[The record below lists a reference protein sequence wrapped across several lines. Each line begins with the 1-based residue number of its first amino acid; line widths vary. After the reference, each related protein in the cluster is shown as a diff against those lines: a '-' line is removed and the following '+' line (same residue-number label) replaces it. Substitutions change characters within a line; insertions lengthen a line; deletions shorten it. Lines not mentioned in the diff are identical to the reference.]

1 MNLHYNRLITEV
13 INSQPEIYY
22 WIKPKRSER
31 WKKSVIEM
39 AERPT
44 YNELKRRV
52 RELEKEATE
61 LRKTGEQVKQQS
73 EFLSS
78 VLESLS
84 HPFYVIDA
92 HDYSIML
99 ANSSAQFG
107 SLTGES
113 TCYALT
119 HKRQTPCDSTEH
131 PCPLKIIKRTKK
143 PVVVEHIHFDK
154 VGTPR
159 NVEVHGYPIF
169 DNEGNVS
176 QMIEY
181 TFDITDRKQMD
192 EALKESE
199 SKFRSVAQSANDA
212 IISSDKNGH
221 IVFWNSAAQRMFG
234 YTESEIMGRPLTDL
248 MPQNFRQAHQRGLST
263 YPSKSE
269 SRIIGKTVE
278 MVGLTKEGMKFPI
291 ELSVSSWNTGKDIF
305 FAGIIRDI
313 SERKQ
318 FEKERD
324 RLILDLQSSLAKV
337 KTLSGL
343 LPICASCK
351 KIRDDKGYWN
361 QIEGYIHKHSDA
373 TFSHGIC
380 PECTEKLYPDFYPK
394 KESN

>member
-1 MNLHYNRLITEV
+1 
-13 INSQPEIYY
+13 
-22 WIKPKRSER
+22 
-31 WKKSVIEM
+31 M

-52 RELEKEATE
+52 KELEKEAKE
-61 LRKTGEQVKQQS
+61 LRKTGEQVKRQS

-92 HDYSIML
+92 NDYAIKL

-107 SLTGES
+107 RLTGES

-119 HKRQTPCDSTEH
+119 HKRQTPCDAAEH
-131 PCPLKIIKRTKK
+131 PCPLEIIKRTKK
-143 PVVVEHIHFDK
+143 PAVVEHIHFDNA
-154 VGTPR
+154 GNPR
-159 NVEVHGYPIF
+159 SVEVHGYPIF

-181 TFDITDRKQMD
+181 TFDITERKQMD

-234 YTESEIMGRPLTDL
+234 YTESEILGRSLTDL
-248 MPQNFRQAHQRGLST
+248 MPQDFRQAHQKGLST

-278 MVGLTKEGMKFPI
+278 MVGLTKEGMEFPI

-305 FAGIIRDI
+305 YAGIIRDI

-324 RLILDLQSSLAKV
+324 QLILDLQNSLAKV

-351 KIRDDKGYWN
+351 KIRD
-361 QIEGYIHKHSDA
+361 IEGYIRKHSDA